1 MFDKFK
7 IADQILSD
15 IFMDEVVLKKYT
27 SEEEL
32 DKWYKTWSDT
42 AEVYNHLIYMVGSE
56 YVNDFIKGAWHSMTK
71 EIE

>member
-1 MFDKFK
+1 MFDKNK

-32 DKWYKTWSDT
+32 DDWLKTWSKT
-42 AEVYNHLIYMVGSE
+42 AEVYNHLIYMVGSQ
-56 YVNDFIKGAWHSMTK
+56 YVEEFIKSAWNSMVK
-71 EIE
+71 EIQ